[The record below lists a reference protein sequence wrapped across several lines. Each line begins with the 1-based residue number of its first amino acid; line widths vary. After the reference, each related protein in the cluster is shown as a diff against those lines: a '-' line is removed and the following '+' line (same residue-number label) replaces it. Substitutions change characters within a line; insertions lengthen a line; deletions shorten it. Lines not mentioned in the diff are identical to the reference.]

1 MKEAPRVLFYVQ
13 HLLGIG
19 HLKRAATLVRALDR
33 RGATVTLVSG
43 GPAVPG
49 LEIGAAR
56 LVQLPPVIAGDR
68 SFKVLVDEAG
78 RPIDQAMRETRRAL
92 LVDLVGTTAPH
103 AVITELYPFGR
114 RQLRGEIQAM
124 LEAAAARDPRPAI
137 LCSVRDILV
146 TPPKPERVAEML
158 DVVRRLYDRV
168 LVHGD
173 PAIVPFERTFAPAAR
188 IADKIRYT
196 GYVVEEAPA
205 GSAANSAAGAGE
217 VIVSAGGGAV
227 SETLF
232 AAAIAARP
240 ATALADVPWRILAG
254 HGLPAALFEAIGSAA
269 PAGVVV
275 ERARPDFTSLLANCL
290 LSISQGGY
298 NTLMELLVAGT
309 RGVIVPYAGGLETEQ
324 TLRARLLAEDAGY
337 VIVEEAALDAR
348 SIARAVDAA
357 MGGPVPVRPRIDM
370 DGAAVTARLVIE
382 AANQVMG

>member
-1 MKEAPRVLFYVQ
+1 MTGTPRVLFYVQ

-19 HLKRAATLVRALDR
+19 HVKRAATIARALDR
-33 RGATVTLVSG
+33 RGAAVTLVSG

-49 LEIGAAR
+49 LGVGGAR

-68 SFKVLVDEAG
+68 TFKFLVDENG
-78 RPIDQAMRETRRAL
+78 REMNEALREARRAA
-92 LVDLVGTTAPH
+92 LVDLVGATAPH

-114 RQLRGEIQAM
+114 RQLRGEILAM

-158 DVVRRLYDRV
+158 DVIGRLYDGV

-173 PAIVPFERTFAPAAR
+173 PTIVPFERTFAPAAR
-188 IADKIRYT
+188 IAEKIRYT

-205 GSAANSAAGAGE
+205 NSTVGIGE

-227 SETLF
+227 SEALF
-232 AAAIAARP
+232 EAAIAARP
-240 ATALADVPWRILAG
+240 ATVLADAPWRLLAG
-254 HGLPAALFEAIGSAA
+254 HGLPAALYEAIRSRA

-275 ERARPDFTSLLANCL
+275 ERARGDFTSLLANCL

-298 NTLMELLVAGT
+298 NTLMELLVAGA

-337 VIVEEAALDAR
+337 AIVEEADLGAQ

-357 MGGPVPVRPRIDM
+357 MGGPAPVRPNIDL
-370 DGAAVTARLVIE
+370 DGAAATARLVIE
-382 AANQVMG
+382 AANRAMG